1 MKRRFHRILLGGALV
16 LAPFASMYATVEET
30 LRQPAPPRLVAES
43 RAGDAMAAAHVR
55 PAEPDRAAP
64 AAAPRAVPANPGAP
78 GGDVAV
84 LDALLRSGNVIRLRG
99 TFNGSY
105 GATLGLYAPEQLYFA
120 ALTQDNKLWRVFRSL
135 DNRRAESVYRDFV
148 RSSADLGAAELRR
161 VRLETEKA
169 YSDRMIAE
177 QKARA
182 GQLQADLD
190 VARAQQLRAASY
202 QLEQQEA
209 IKALRAEQ
217 VTANARL
224 SALRQHL
231 QELQMRAE
239 SDASSSEQ

>member
-1 MKRRFHRILLGGALV
+1 MKRRFHRILLAGALV
-16 LAPFASMYATVEET
+16 LAPFASMYATAEET

-43 RAGDAMAAAHVR
+43 RAGDAMAAAHGR

-64 AAAPRAVPANPGAP
+64 AAAARVVPANPAGAP

-148 RSSADLGAAELRR
+148 R
-161 VRLETEKA
+161 LETEKA

-182 GQLQADLD
+182 G
-190 VARAQQLRAASY
+190 
-202 QLEQQEA
+202 
-209 IKALRAEQ
+209 
-217 VTANARL
+217 
-224 SALRQHL
+224 
-231 QELQMRAE
+231 
-239 SDASSSEQ
+239 